1 MDFLHEAPSIPQG
14 EIAQAQAW
22 LNREDFLLN
31 TGSER

>member
-1 MDFLHEAPSIPQG
+1 MKPPQSPKG
-14 EIAQAQAW
+14 EIVQAQAW